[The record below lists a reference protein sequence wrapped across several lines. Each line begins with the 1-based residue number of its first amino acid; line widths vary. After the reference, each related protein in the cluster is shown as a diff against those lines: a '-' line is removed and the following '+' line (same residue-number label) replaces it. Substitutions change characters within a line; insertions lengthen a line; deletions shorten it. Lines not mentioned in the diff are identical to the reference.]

1 VEGALAWV
9 IAKRR
14 RAEDGSFCGS
24 DRILAELRDKSRT
37 RARCGFVVDQGAPV
51 REGTALRDESGAEVG
66 IVTSGGFSPCLKKGI
81 GMCYVTP
88 GRNKSGT
95 KLLAEVRGKTQ
106 SLTVTK
112 MPFVEQRYYRG
123 P

>member
-1 VEGALAWV
+1 MSPVEGALAWV

-81 GMCYVTP
+81 GMCYVREATLPRRPSAPLPLPTRTPPRAPP
-88 GRNKSGT
+88 GR
-95 KLLAEVRGKTQ
+95 
-106 SLTVTK
+106 
-112 MPFVEQRYYRG
+112 
-123 P
+123 